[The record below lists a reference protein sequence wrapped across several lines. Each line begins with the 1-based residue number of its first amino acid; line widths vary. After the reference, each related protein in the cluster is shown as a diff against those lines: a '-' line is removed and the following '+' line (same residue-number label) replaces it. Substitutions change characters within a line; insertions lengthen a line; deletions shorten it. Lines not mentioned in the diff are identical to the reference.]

1 MRSYSTS
8 MKNISAIFSTEV
20 VFLFAGTVKEGIPT
34 KNVLEHLSKKI
45 SVGWRKLGRRLSFEE
60 EDLTEFDRGHEEI
73 CEKAY
78 AMLLSWKQRKG
89 SDATYLVLN
98 NALRETRVNRT
109 DLAQEFCC
117 FTEQGF

>member
-60 EDLTEFDRGHEEI
+60 EDLQEFDRGREEI
-73 CEKAY
+73 SEKAY
-78 AMLLSWKQRKG
+78 AMLLRWKQRKG
-89 SDATYLVLN
+89 
-98 NALRETRVNRT
+98 
-109 DLAQEFCC
+109 
-117 FTEQGF
+117 